1 MKRYGKWVLIA
12 MASVLLAASAA
23 QAQTKK
29 KRTVKDLKA
38 ENARVTTRRQLQQEY
53 DSLAQVLN
61 AAALKMQKV
70 AKAMASKAE
79 AQSQEAV
86 KRLQQAVKELEGK
99 NGEFVIEGDSIWIED
114 SNRAKGQSV
123 IRGRSQTVTIDG
135 DSVRVKVIEN
145 ENGNKSVK
153 ESVYSKRGK
162 RVRVVGDSVYVE
174 SIVDNRRSAASASS
188 GSNTVVINL
197 NSPLTSDEL
206 AQLNDAADRVSQW
219 TDSVMGRFGGAV
231 RRSVDAF
238 MAEVD
243 VDRLAG
249 DFERAAAELEKC
261 FAEAK
266 DEGDDGEK

>member
-12 MASVLLAASAA
+12 MASVLLVASAA
-23 QAQTKK
+23 QAQAKK

-145 ENGNKSVK
+145 ENGNKRVK

-174 SIVDNRRSAASASS
+174 SIGDNSRSAASASS
-188 GSNTVVINL
+188 SSNTVVINL

-206 AQLNDAADRVSQW
+206 AQLNDAADRVSRW

-231 RRSVDAF
+231 KRSVDAF

-249 DFERAAAELEKC
+249 DFERAAAELKKH

-266 DEGDDGEK
+266 DEGGDGEE